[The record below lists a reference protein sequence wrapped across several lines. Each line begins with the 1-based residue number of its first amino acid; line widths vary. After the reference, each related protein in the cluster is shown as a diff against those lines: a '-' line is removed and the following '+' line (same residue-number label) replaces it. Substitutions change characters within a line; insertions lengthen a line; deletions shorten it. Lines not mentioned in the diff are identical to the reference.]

1 MGIPLDKAELLAL
14 FLECIIYGI
23 FLTFFVILVVISFAK
38 DPIRV
43 ANQRFVLPIA
53 TIMMILAITHLVL
66 DFTRMMQA
74 FVTGDETRLPN
85 PIGYYG
91 NIANSLHVVKTVIYV
106 LQTILGD
113 GVLIWRCY
121 IINNRSLYVIIP
133 ATVALFANLAIGL
146 VVAWSMSKAVPGI
159 DIFQTASHFIESFF
173 IITMGLNFCC
183 TVAIVARIWETRR
196 SVASIS
202 GRSLYPVM
210 AVIIES
216 GAIYT
221 ASVLC
226 LLVSYLVNSNGQYP
240 ALDLITPLVGVV
252 FCLIVLQIHFH
263 LKLSS
268 PAGTA
273 TNNPALTQGWRCT
286 AGQSSYQLRSGVSVH
301 ITEHAEVYADTE
313 SDVTKHKGRLDDM

>member
-1 MGIPLDKAELLAL
+1 
-14 FLECIIYGI
+14 
-23 FLTFFVILVVISFAK
+23 
-38 DPIRV
+38 
-43 ANQRFVLPIA
+43 
-53 TIMMILAITHLVL
+53 
-66 DFTRMMQA
+66 
-74 FVTGDETRLPN
+74 
-85 PIGYYG
+85 
-91 NIANSLHVVKTVIYV
+91 
-106 LQTILGD
+106 
-113 GVLIWRCY
+113 
-121 IINNRSLYVIIP
+121 
-133 ATVALFANLAIGL
+133 
-146 VVAWSMSKAVPGI
+146 
-159 DIFQTASHFIESFF
+159 
-173 IITMGLNFCC
+173 
-183 TVAIVARIWETRR
+183 
-196 SVASIS
+196 
-202 GRSLYPVM
+202 M

-240 ALDLITPLVGVV
+240 ALDLITPLVVSSSQIRIGTSNNSRNAQGVV